1 MFSKRIE
8 FNKGDIV
15 QYVAK
20 EDRKLGIV
28 LSEPYL
34 SNDGWK
40 VKTYCDGQVIKN
52 PVETVKRVGEDV
64 EIIQTKNYRY

>member
-1 MFSKRIE
+1 MFSKRIN

-34 SNDGWK
+34 SNDGWS
-40 VKTYCDGQVIKN
+40 VKTYCDGRVMKN
-52 PVETVKRVGEDV
+52 PVDSVKRVGEDV
-64 EIIQTKNYRY
+64 EIVETKDYRY

>member
-1 MFSKRIE
+1 MFSKRIN

-34 SNDGWK
+34 SNNGWN
-40 VKTYCDGQVIKN
+40 VKTYCDGRVMKSS
-52 PVETVKRVGEDV
+52 VESVKRVGEDV
-64 EIIQTKNYRY
+64 EIIETKDYLY

>member
-1 MFSKRIE
+1 MFSTRNE

-15 QYVAK
+15 QYIAK

-34 SNDGWK
+34 STDGWN
-40 VKTYCDGQVIKN
+40 VKTYCDGQVMKN
-52 PVETVKRVGEDV
+52 PVETVKRVCEDV
-64 EIIQTKNYRY
+64 EIIETKDYRY

>member
-1 MFSKRIE
+1 MFSNKIK

-15 QYVAK
+15 QYVSKA
-20 EDRKLGIV
+20 DRKLGIV

-34 SNDGWK
+34 SNSGWN
-40 VKTYCDGQVIKN
+40 VKTYCDGRVFKN

-64 EIIQTKNYRY
+64 ELIETKDYRY